1 MANKNDRS
9 RGINKANKNI
19 SKLAGSVKDNMD
31 YLYRSTYMSS
41 PQQNDDIKRIS
52 ADINKN
58 LDKIVNK
65 NMELFGKP
73 NMSNLYSRMALS
85 GNNSSEDELVK
96 DISQMFDT
104 AAMTDDLY
112 NTFMNNK
119 YLKELDQEIDTICKY
134 MPKLEEAL
142 AVQKDC
148 VLSADHFSKNFLS
161 FQKISASTTS
171 EVTFSERCKRM
182 ETRYK
187 LAELTDAMYDDIA
200 KYGECFVYRVP
211 YNIAI
216 GKLLASK
223 QASEEL
229 PINTIKEAEIDTDSS
244 SMNEHYLFSL
254 NKNKCVIKDERR
266 TETVLESAV
275 SSRDNTVMESLCH
288 LHNDESFNI
297 GVEICTK
304 GIIESAIK
312 DKYNAIHNKTSN
324 VKSLASIYEN
334 SINEA
339 NDKFELNGDIDLVN
353 RKKNSNYVVANDG
366 LISGAEQK
374 PVDVKTTGCVVKRCP
389 REMVYPIYI
398 EDMCMGYYYFE
409 ISDPSLD
416 GESFMGFKSIFSDA
430 LSNSRNGNM
439 INGVDAVRRDET
451 LKYVANQLSRFID
464 KKFVNAN
471 QDLSREIYMILK
483 YNDQFNISNV
493 NNFKVTF
500 IPPEDMVHFY
510 FNQDP
515 ITHRGI
521 SDLEKGLIPA
531 KIYASLYITT
541 SIGNLTRSIDK
552 RVYYVKQTADKN
564 IAGCLLNVINQI
576 KQSNFNIRQFQSI
589 NNILNIT
596 GRYNDYVIPTNASGD
611 APIQFEVMQ
620 GQEIQTPTD
629 LMQALEEAAINSTGI
644 PIEIIQS
651 RQSVDYAMQLTMS
664 SSKVLRFC
672 YKRQELYEHLLSELI
687 TPIYNYEYSENER
700 LKVTL
705 PPPSFINV
713 TNTNQLITNTKEFV
727 QNIVEMKMAGNED
740 EKLKNA
746 YTNKLF
752 EYYIGT
758 HLDTAKHQELYDK
771 SVLEVNAEKN
781 ESHSD
786 ENDNDSG
793 Y

>member
-1 MANKNDRS
+1 MANKNDKS
-9 RGINKANKNI
+9 RGINRANKTI
-19 SKLAGSVKDNMD
+19 SKLVDSVKNNMD

-41 PQQNDDIKRIS
+41 SQQSDDIKRIS
-52 ADINKN
+52 ADINRN

-73 NMSNLYSRMALS
+73 NMSNLYSRMALD
-85 GNNSSEDELVK
+85 NNSNSDELVK
-96 DISQMFDT
+96 DISQMFDS
-104 AAMTDDLY
+104 ASMTDDLY

-148 VLSADHFSKNFLS
+148 VLSADHFSKDFLS
-161 FQKISASTTS
+161 FQKVSASATS

-182 ETRYK
+182 EIKYK
-187 LAELTDAMYDDIA
+187 LAELTDEMYDDIS

-223 QASEEL
+223 QANEEIPMNTMKEMNSEDD
-229 PINTIKEAEIDTDSS
+229 I
-244 SMNEHYLFSL
+244 SMPVNEHFLFSL
-254 NKNKCVIKDERR
+254 NKNKCTIKDEHRS
-266 TETVLESAV
+266 ETILESAT
-275 SSRDNTVMESLCH
+275 SNRDNATIEPLCH

-312 DKYNAIHNKTSN
+312 DKYNAIHNKTAN

-334 SINEA
+334 SIHEA
-339 NDKFELNGDIDLVN
+339 NDKFELNGDIDLTK
-353 RKKNSNYVVANDG
+353 RKNSDYVVANDG
-366 LISGAEQK
+366 LIAGNNLK
-374 PVDVKTTGCVVKRCP
+374 PIDVKAVGCVVKRCP

-409 ISDPSLD
+409 ISDPSLND
-416 GESFMGFKSIFSDA
+416 ESFMGFKSIFSDA

-439 INGVDAVRRDET
+439 INGVDAIRRDET
-451 LKYVANQLSRFID
+451 LKYVANQLSKFID

-483 YNDQFNISNV
+483 YNDQFNIGNV

-510 FNQDP
+510 FKQDP

-620 GQEIQTPTD
+620 GQDIQTPTD

-644 PIEIIQS
+644 PIEIIQT

-687 TPIYNYEYSENER
+687 TPIYNYEYNENER
-700 LKVTL
+700 IKVTL

-727 QNIVEMKMAGNED
+727 QNIVEMKMAGNDD
-740 EKLKNA
+740 ENLKNA

-758 HLDTAKHQELYDK
+758 HLDTAKHQEIYDK
-771 SVLEVNAEKN
+771 TILEVNAEKN

>member
-1 MANKNDRS
+1 MANKNDKS
-9 RGINKANKNI
+9 RGINRANKTI
-19 SKLAGSVKDNMD
+19 SKLADSVKNNMD

-41 PQQNDDIKRIS
+41 SQQSDDIKRIS
-52 ADINKN
+52 ADINRN

-73 NMSNLYSRMALS
+73 NMSNLYSRMALD
-85 GNNSSEDELVK
+85 NNSNSDELVK
-96 DISQMFDT
+96 DISQMFDS
-104 AAMTDDLY
+104 ASMTDDLY

-148 VLSADHFSKNFLS
+148 VLSADHFSKDFLS
-161 FQKISASTTS
+161 FQKVSASATS

-182 ETRYK
+182 EIKYK
-187 LAELTDAMYDDIA
+187 LAELTDEMYDDIS

-223 QASEEL
+223 QANEEIPMNTMKEMNSEDD
-229 PINTIKEAEIDTDSS
+229 I
-244 SMNEHYLFSL
+244 SMPVNEHFLFSL
-254 NKNKCVIKDERR
+254 NKNKCTIKDEHRS
-266 TETVLESAV
+266 ETILESAT
-275 SSRDNTVMESLCH
+275 SNKDNATIEPLCH

-312 DKYNAIHNKTSN
+312 DKYNAIHNKTAN

-334 SINEA
+334 SIHEA
-339 NDKFELNGDIDLVN
+339 NDKFELNGDIDLTK
-353 RKKNSNYVVANDG
+353 RKNSDYVVANDG
-366 LISGAEQK
+366 LIAGNNLK
-374 PVDVKTTGCVVKRCP
+374 PIDVKAVGCVVKRCP

-409 ISDPSLD
+409 ISDPSLN

-439 INGVDAVRRDET
+439 INGVDAIRRDET
-451 LKYVANQLSRFID
+451 LKYVANQLSKFID

-483 YNDQFNISNV
+483 YNDQFNIGNV

-510 FNQDP
+510 FKQDP

-620 GQEIQTPTD
+620 GQDIQTPTD

-644 PIEIIQS
+644 PIEIIQT

-687 TPIYNYEYSENER
+687 TPIYNYEYNENER
-700 LKVTL
+700 IKVTL

-727 QNIVEMKMAGNED
+727 QNIVEMKMAGNDD
-740 EKLKNA
+740 ENLKNA

-771 SVLEVNAEKN
+771 TILEVNAEKN

>member
-1 MANKNDRS
+1 MANKNDKS
-9 RGINKANKNI
+9 RGINRANKTI
-19 SKLAGSVKDNMD
+19 SKLADSVKNNMD

-41 PQQNDDIKRIS
+41 SQQSDDIKRIS
-52 ADINKN
+52 ADINRN

-73 NMSNLYSRMALS
+73 NMSNLYSRMALD
-85 GNNSSEDELVK
+85 NNSNSDELVK
-96 DISQMFDT
+96 DISQMFDS
-104 AAMTDDLY
+104 ASMTDDLY

-148 VLSADHFSKNFLS
+148 VLSADHFSKDFLS
-161 FQKISASTTS
+161 FQKVSASATS

-182 ETRYK
+182 EIKYK
-187 LAELTDAMYDDIA
+187 LAELTDEMYDDIS

-223 QASEEL
+223 QANEEIPMNTMKEMNSEDD
-229 PINTIKEAEIDTDSS
+229 I
-244 SMNEHYLFSL
+244 SMPVNEHFLFSL
-254 NKNKCVIKDERR
+254 NKNKCTIKDEHRS
-266 TETVLESAV
+266 ETILESAT
-275 SSRDNTVMESLCH
+275 SNKDNATIEPLCH

-312 DKYNAIHNKTSN
+312 DKYNAIHNKTAN

-334 SINEA
+334 SIHEA
-339 NDKFELNGDIDLVN
+339 NDKFELNGDIDLTK
-353 RKKNSNYVVANDG
+353 RKNSDYIVANDG
-366 LISGAEQK
+366 LIAGNNLK
-374 PVDVKTTGCVVKRCP
+374 PIDVKAVGCVVKRCP

-409 ISDPSLD
+409 ISDPSLN

-439 INGVDAVRRDET
+439 INGVDAIRRDET
-451 LKYVANQLSRFID
+451 LKYVANQLSKFID

-483 YNDQFNISNV
+483 YNDQFNIGNV

-510 FNQDP
+510 FKQDP

-620 GQEIQTPTD
+620 GQDIQTPTD

-644 PIEIIQS
+644 PIEIIQT

-687 TPIYNYEYSENER
+687 TPIYNYEYNENER
-700 LKVTL
+700 IKVTL

-727 QNIVEMKMAGNED
+727 QNIVEMKMAGNDD
-740 EKLKNA
+740 ENLKNA

-771 SVLEVNAEKN
+771 TILEVNAEKN

>member
-1 MANKNDRS
+1 MANKNDKS
-9 RGINKANKNI
+9 RGINRANKTI
-19 SKLAGSVKDNMD
+19 SKLADSVKNNMD

-41 PQQNDDIKRIS
+41 SQQSDDIKRIS
-52 ADINKN
+52 ADINRN

-73 NMSNLYSRMALS
+73 NMSNLYSRMALD
-85 GNNSSEDELVK
+85 NNSNSDELVK
-96 DISQMFDT
+96 DISQMFDS
-104 AAMTDDLY
+104 ASMTDDLY

-148 VLSADHFSKNFLS
+148 VLSADHFSKDFLS
-161 FQKISASTTS
+161 FQKVSASATS

-182 ETRYK
+182 EIKYK
-187 LAELTDAMYDDIA
+187 LAELTDEMYDDIS

-223 QASEEL
+223 QANEEIPMNTMKEMNSEDD
-229 PINTIKEAEIDTDSS
+229 I
-244 SMNEHYLFSL
+244 SMPVNEHFLFSL
-254 NKNKCVIKDERR
+254 NKNKCTIKDEHRS
-266 TETVLESAV
+266 ETILESAT
-275 SSRDNTVMESLCH
+275 SNRDNATIEPLCH

-312 DKYNAIHNKTSN
+312 DKYNAIHNKTAN

-334 SINEA
+334 SIHEA
-339 NDKFELNGDIDLVN
+339 NNKFELNGDIDLTK
-353 RKKNSNYVVANDG
+353 RKNSDYVVANDG
-366 LISGAEQK
+366 LIAGNNLK
-374 PVDVKTTGCVVKRCP
+374 PIDIKAVGCVVKRCP

-409 ISDPSLD
+409 ISDPSLN

-439 INGVDAVRRDET
+439 INGVDAIRRDET
-451 LKYVANQLSRFID
+451 LKYVANQLSKFID

-483 YNDQFNISNV
+483 YNDQFNIGNV

-510 FNQDP
+510 FKQDP

-620 GQEIQTPTD
+620 GQDIQTPTD

-644 PIEIIQS
+644 PIEIIQT

-687 TPIYNYEYSENER
+687 TPIYNYEYNENER
-700 LKVTL
+700 IKVTL

-727 QNIVEMKMAGNED
+727 QNIVEMKMAGNDD
-740 EKLKNA
+740 ENIKNA

-771 SVLEVNAEKN
+771 TILEVNAEKN

>member
-1 MANKNDRS
+1 MANKNDKL
-9 RGINKANKNI
+9 RGINRANKTI
-19 SKLAGSVKDNMD
+19 SKLADSVKNNMD

-41 PQQNDDIKRIS
+41 SQQSDDIKRIS
-52 ADINKN
+52 ADINRN

-73 NMSNLYSRMALS
+73 NMSNLYSRMALD
-85 GNNSSEDELVK
+85 NNSNSDELAK
-96 DISQMFDT
+96 DISQMFDS
-104 AAMTDDLY
+104 ASMTDDLY

-148 VLSADHFSKNFLS
+148 VLSADHFSKDFLS
-161 FQKISASTTS
+161 FQKVSASATS

-182 ETRYK
+182 EIKYK
-187 LAELTDAMYDDIA
+187 LAELTDEMYDDIA

-223 QASEEL
+223 QANEEIPMNTMKEMNSEDD
-229 PINTIKEAEIDTDSS
+229 I
-244 SMNEHYLFSL
+244 SMPTNEHFLFSL
-254 NKNKCVIKDERR
+254 NKNKCTIKDEHRS
-266 TETVLESAV
+266 ETILESAA
-275 SSRDNTVMESLCH
+275 SNRDNATIEPLCH

-312 DKYNAIHNKTSN
+312 DKYNAIHNKAAN

-334 SINEA
+334 SIHEA
-339 NDKFELNGDIDLVN
+339 NDKFELNGDIDLTK
-353 RKKNSNYVVANDG
+353 RKNSDYVVANDG
-366 LISGAEQK
+366 LIAGNNLK
-374 PVDVKTTGCVVKRCP
+374 PINVKAVGCVVKRCP

-409 ISDPSLD
+409 ISDPSLN

-439 INGVDAVRRDET
+439 INGVDAIRRDET
-451 LKYVANQLSRFID
+451 LKYVANQLSKFID

-483 YNDQFNISNV
+483 YNDQFNIGNV

-510 FNQDP
+510 FKQDP

-620 GQEIQTPTD
+620 GQDIQTPTD

-644 PIEIIQS
+644 PIEIIQT

-687 TPIYNYEYSENER
+687 TPIYNYEYNENER
-700 LKVTL
+700 IKVTL

-727 QNIVEMKMAGNED
+727 QNIVEMKMAGNDD
-740 EKLKNA
+740 ENLKNA

-771 SVLEVNAEKN
+771 TILEVNAEKN

>member
-1 MANKNDRS
+1 MANKNDKS
-9 RGINKANKNI
+9 RGINRANKTI
-19 SKLAGSVKDNMD
+19 SKLADSVKNNMD

-41 PQQNDDIKRIS
+41 SQQSDDIKRIS
-52 ADINKN
+52 ADINRN

-73 NMSNLYSRMALS
+73 NMSNLYSRMALD
-85 GNNSSEDELVK
+85 NNSNSDELVK
-96 DISQMFDT
+96 DISQMFDS
-104 AAMTDDLY
+104 ASMTDDLY

-148 VLSADHFSKNFLS
+148 VLSADHFSKDFLS
-161 FQKISASTTS
+161 FQKVSASATS

-182 ETRYK
+182 EIKYK
-187 LAELTDAMYDDIA
+187 LAELTDEMYDDIS

-223 QASEEL
+223 QANEEIPMNTMKEMNSE
-229 PINTIKEAEIDTDSS
+229 DDM
-244 SMNEHYLFSL
+244 SMPVNEHFLFSL
-254 NKNKCVIKDERR
+254 NKNKCTIKDEHRS
-266 TETVLESAV
+266 ETILESAT
-275 SSRDNTVMESLCH
+275 SNKDNATIEPLCH

-312 DKYNAIHNKTSN
+312 DKYNAIHNKTAN

-334 SINEA
+334 SIHEA
-339 NDKFELNGDIDLVN
+339 NDKFELNGDIDLTK
-353 RKKNSNYVVANDG
+353 RKNSDYIVANDG
-366 LISGAEQK
+366 FIAGNNLK
-374 PVDVKTTGCVVKRCP
+374 PIDVKAVGCVVKRCP

-409 ISDPSLD
+409 ISDPSLN

-439 INGVDAVRRDET
+439 INGVDAIRRDET
-451 LKYVANQLSRFID
+451 LKYVANQLSKFID

-483 YNDQFNISNV
+483 YNDQFNIGNV

-510 FNQDP
+510 FKQDP

-620 GQEIQTPTD
+620 GQDIQTPTD

-644 PIEIIQS
+644 PIEIIQT

-687 TPIYNYEYSENER
+687 TPIYNYEYNENER
-700 LKVTL
+700 IKVTL

-727 QNIVEMKMAGNED
+727 QNIVEMKMAGNDD
-740 EKLKNA
+740 ENLKNA

-771 SVLEVNAEKN
+771 TILEVNAEKN

>member
-1 MANKNDRS
+1 MANKNDKS
-9 RGINKANKNI
+9 RGINRANKII
-19 SKLAGSVKDNMD
+19 SKLADSVKNNMD

-41 PQQNDDIKRIS
+41 SQQSDDIKRIS
-52 ADINKN
+52 ADINRN

-73 NMSNLYSRMALS
+73 NMSNLYSRMALD
-85 GNNSSEDELVK
+85 NNSNSDELVK
-96 DISQMFDT
+96 DISQMFDS
-104 AAMTDDLY
+104 ASMTDDLY

-148 VLSADHFSKNFLS
+148 VLSADHFSKDFLS
-161 FQKISASTTS
+161 FQKVSASATS

-182 ETRYK
+182 EIKYK
-187 LAELTDAMYDDIA
+187 LAELTDEMYDDIS

-223 QASEEL
+223 QANEEIPMNTMKEMNSEDD
-229 PINTIKEAEIDTDSS
+229 I
-244 SMNEHYLFSL
+244 SMPVNEHFLFSL
-254 NKNKCVIKDERR
+254 NKNKCTIKDEHRS
-266 TETVLESAV
+266 ETILESAT
-275 SSRDNTVMESLCH
+275 SNKDNATIEPLCH

-312 DKYNAIHNKTSN
+312 DKYNAIHNKTAN

-334 SINEA
+334 SIHEA
-339 NDKFELNGDIDLVN
+339 NDKFELNGDIDLTK
-353 RKKNSNYVVANDG
+353 RKNSDYVVANDG
-366 LISGAEQK
+366 LIAGNNLK
-374 PVDVKTTGCVVKRCP
+374 PIDVKAVGCVVKRCP

-409 ISDPSLD
+409 ISDPSLN

-439 INGVDAVRRDET
+439 INGVDAIRRDET
-451 LKYVANQLSRFID
+451 LKYVANQLSKFID

-483 YNDQFNISNV
+483 YNDQFNIGNV

-510 FNQDP
+510 FKQDP

-620 GQEIQTPTD
+620 GQDIQTPTD

-644 PIEIIQS
+644 PIEIIQT

-687 TPIYNYEYSENER
+687 TPIYNYEYNENER
-700 LKVTL
+700 IKVTL

-727 QNIVEMKMAGNED
+727 QNIVEMKMAGNDD
-740 EKLKNA
+740 ENLKNA

-771 SVLEVNAEKN
+771 TILEVNAEKN

>member
-1 MANKNDRS
+1 MANKNDKS
-9 RGINKANKNI
+9 RGINRANKTI
-19 SKLAGSVKDNMD
+19 SKLADSVKNNMD

-41 PQQNDDIKRIS
+41 SQQSDDIKRIS
-52 ADINKN
+52 ADINRN

-73 NMSNLYSRMALS
+73 NMSNLYSRMALD
-85 GNNSSEDELVK
+85 NNSNSDELVK
-96 DISQMFDT
+96 DISQMFDS
-104 AAMTDDLY
+104 ASMTDDLY

-148 VLSADHFSKNFLS
+148 VLSADHFSKDFLS
-161 FQKISASTTS
+161 FQKVSASATS

-182 ETRYK
+182 EIKYK
-187 LAELTDAMYDDIA
+187 LAELTDEMYDDIS

-223 QASEEL
+223 QANEEIPMNTMKEMNSEDD
-229 PINTIKEAEIDTDSS
+229 I
-244 SMNEHYLFSL
+244 SMPVNEHFLFSL
-254 NKNKCVIKDERR
+254 NKNKCTIKDEHRS
-266 TETVLESAV
+266 ETILESAT
-275 SSRDNTVMESLCH
+275 SNRDNATIEPLCH

-312 DKYNAIHNKTSN
+312 DKYNAIHNKTAN

-334 SINEA
+334 SIHEA
-339 NDKFELNGDIDLVN
+339 NDKFELNGDIDLTK
-353 RKKNSNYVVANDG
+353 RKNSDYVVANDG
-366 LISGAEQK
+366 LIAGNNLK
-374 PVDVKTTGCVVKRCP
+374 PIDIKAVGCVVKRCP

-409 ISDPSLD
+409 ISDPSLN

-439 INGVDAVRRDET
+439 INGVDAIRRDET
-451 LKYVANQLSRFID
+451 LKYVANQLSKFID

-483 YNDQFNISNV
+483 YNDQFNIGNV

-510 FNQDP
+510 FKQDP

-620 GQEIQTPTD
+620 GQDIQTPTD

-644 PIEIIQS
+644 PIEIIQT

-687 TPIYNYEYSENER
+687 TPIYNYEYNENER
-700 LKVTL
+700 IKVTL

-727 QNIVEMKMAGNED
+727 QNIVEMKMAGNDD
-740 EKLKNA
+740 ENLKNA

-771 SVLEVNAEKN
+771 TILEVNAEKN

>member
-1 MANKNDRS
+1 MANKNDKS
-9 RGINKANKNI
+9 RGINRANKTI
-19 SKLAGSVKDNMD
+19 SKLADSVKNNMD

-41 PQQNDDIKRIS
+41 SQQSDDIKRIS
-52 ADINKN
+52 ADINRN

-73 NMSNLYSRMALS
+73 NMSNLYSRMALD
-85 GNNSSEDELVK
+85 NNSNSDELVK
-96 DISQMFDT
+96 DISQMFDS
-104 AAMTDDLY
+104 ASMTDDLY

-148 VLSADHFSKNFLS
+148 VLSADHFSKDFLS
-161 FQKISASTTS
+161 FQKVSASATS

-182 ETRYK
+182 EIKYK
-187 LAELTDAMYDDIA
+187 LAELTDEMYDDIS

-223 QASEEL
+223 QANEEIPMNTMKEMNSEDD
-229 PINTIKEAEIDTDSS
+229 I
-244 SMNEHYLFSL
+244 SMPVNEHFLFSL
-254 NKNKCVIKDERR
+254 NKNKCTIKDEHRS
-266 TETVLESAV
+266 ETILESAT
-275 SSRDNTVMESLCH
+275 SNKDNATIEPLCH

-312 DKYNAIHNKTSN
+312 DKYNAIHNKTAN

-334 SINEA
+334 SIHEA
-339 NDKFELNGDIDLVN
+339 NNKFELNGDIDLTK
-353 RKKNSNYVVANDG
+353 RKNSDYVVANDG
-366 LISGAEQK
+366 LIAGNNLK
-374 PVDVKTTGCVVKRCP
+374 PIDVKAVGCVVKRCP

-409 ISDPSLD
+409 ISDPSLN

-439 INGVDAVRRDET
+439 INGVDAIRRDET
-451 LKYVANQLSRFID
+451 LKYVANQLSKFID

-483 YNDQFNISNV
+483 YNDQFNIGNV

-510 FNQDP
+510 FKQDP

-620 GQEIQTPTD
+620 GQDIQTPTD

-644 PIEIIQS
+644 PIEIIQT

-687 TPIYNYEYSENER
+687 TPIYNYEYNENER
-700 LKVTL
+700 IKVTL

-727 QNIVEMKMAGNED
+727 QNIVEMKMAGNDD
-740 EKLKNA
+740 ENLKNA

-771 SVLEVNAEKN
+771 TILEVNAEKN